1 MSLDNKILELR
12 LVTKDTAIGQASSL
26 ARCAAKLNS
35 FKSFGTS
42 ETAKS
47 SVAAFLREIFV
58 YRLDLNKSC
67 RLLRSSADQL
77 AEYDRLEGVV
87 QEKIDG
93 TRKEIHQLLIELKQE
108 QEIRKHRIQIETV
121 AAEVNQHSSLSSLKR
136 KIGEI
141 TDSMATTQESIL
153 SIENDILTR
162 KSQLDQLEHIL
173 TLLESK
179 LEHDN
184 DAVNDDAENADQ
196 EGEEWDAGRETGN
209 TDDDYKAQEGENYAE
224 AAEANDEGG
233 DGGSID
239 TSIPADS

>member
-35 FKSFGTS
+35 FKTFGNADS
-42 ETAKS
+42 AKS
-47 SVAAFLREIFV
+47 AVAAFLREIFV

-77 AEYDRLEGVV
+77 AEYDRLEGFV
-87 QEKIDG
+87 QERIDC
-93 TRKEIHQLLIELKQE
+93 TRKEIQQLLIELKQE
-108 QEIRKHRIQIETV
+108 QEIRKHRIQIEGV
-121 AAEVNQHSSLSSLKR
+121 ASEVNQHSSLSSLKR

-141 TDSMATTQESIL
+141 TDSMETTQESIL
-153 SIENDILTR
+153 SIENDIIIR
-162 KSQLDQLEHIL
+162 KSQLDQLEQIL

-179 LEHDN
+179 LQRDT
-184 DAVNDDAENADQ
+184 DAVNDDVDNADQ
-196 EGEEWDAGRETGN
+196 EGEEWDAGREAGN
-209 TDDDYKAQEGENYAE
+209 NDDYKAQESENYAE
-224 AAEANDEGG
+224 PSEANDEGG

>member
-26 ARCAAKLNS
+26 ARCAAKLNN
-35 FKSFGTS
+35 FKAFSTS
-42 ETAKS
+42 ESAKS
-47 SVAAFLREIFV
+47 AVAAFLREIFV

-87 QEKIDG
+87 QEKIDC

-141 TDSMATTQESIL
+141 TDSMATTQESIVA
-153 SIENDILTR
+153 IENDIITR

-184 DAVNDDAENADQ
+184 DAANDDAENADQ

-209 TDDDYKAQEGENYAE
+209 TDNDYKAQEGENYAE
-224 AAEANDEGG
+224 ASEANDEGG

-239 TSIPADS
+239 TAIPNDS